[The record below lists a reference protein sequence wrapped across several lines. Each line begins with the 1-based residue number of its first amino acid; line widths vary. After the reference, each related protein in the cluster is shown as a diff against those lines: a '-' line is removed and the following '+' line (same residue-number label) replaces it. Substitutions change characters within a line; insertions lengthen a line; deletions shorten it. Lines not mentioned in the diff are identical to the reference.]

1 MAKFSKTFQSL
12 YERKEYARWDVV
24 HETMERFLHF
34 GEFRF
39 YEGGAVSC
47 INPGVRDPDLR
58 LQNQGV
64 VGSAFKLLAGTTP
77 LTPQGECKPMAWF
90 TRIDNPVVVVDE
102 EHNRIVNAE
111 AVWGTKPN
119 GYLHWDSVDA
129 PPVGARPIV
138 MSKPRPKYAKELLER
153 LRDRYEVAKVTSKLL
168 GREHNGWR
176 YKMPEFADEAKL
188 LAPWDEKT
196 EYRVGLLALG
206 AWEELVKQIAR
217 ERVEFPYL
225 LIRGE

>member
-1 MAKFSKTFQSL
+1 MAKFLYTFQSI
-12 YERKEYARWDVV
+12 YELKRYDRWDVV

-39 YEGGAVSC
+39 YEGGVVSC
-47 INPGVRDPDLR
+47 IRPGVRDPGLR
-58 LQNQGV
+58 WRNQGV
-64 VGSAFKLLAGTTP
+64 VGSAFNLLSVIKP
-77 LTPQGECKPMAWF
+77 LTPQGERNPMVWF
-90 TRIDNPVVVVDE
+90 THVDNPVVVVDE

-111 AVWGTKPN
+111 AVGGPN
-119 GYLHWDSVDA
+119 LNQYLHWDSVDA

-138 MSKPRPKYAKELLER
+138 MAKPRPKYAKELLEQ
-153 LRDRYEVAKVTSKLL
+153 LRDRYEVAKVTSKLR
-168 GREHNGWR
+168 GREYKGWH
-176 YKMPEFADEAKL
+176 YTKASFYNEAEL
-188 LAPWDEKT
+188 MAPWDDIT

-206 AWEELVKQIAR
+206 AWEELVKQLAR